1 MQDILVSIIIPVY
14 KVEPYILRCVESV
27 LNQTYR
33 HLEVILVDDCSP
45 DQSMELV
52 INHIQNLEK
61 TKGVAF
67 KLCKHDVNQGLSA
80 ARNTGMKVASGDYV
94 YFLDSDD
101 EIVPTCIELLVKG
114 SEHGSYDVING
125 DFETVGSSPI
135 PGFVHNQMSL
145 TNKQDIVRAFVNR
158 EIYVTAWNKLVRRE
172 VLTGWGFK
180 EGIIHEDELWSFTLV
195 NRVMSYKNI
204 QEKTYIY
211 YRNSNS
217 ITSHIDYNKKFN
229 SLTIVLLEM
238 IRLLQSGEITPYDD
252 NFTYLKKCRINWM
265 VTILRSQISLNEKL
279 SLFKE
284 YYRLP
289 IGSKVSF
296 LNGVLSSQINNLLY
310 PSRRYI
316 SLRIRQ
322 ILSKVRS
329 NC

>member
-80 ARNTGMKVASGDYV
+80 ARNTGLKVATGDYV
-94 YFLDSDD
+94 FFLDSDD

-114 SEHGSYDVING
+114 TENGRYDVVNG
-125 DFETVGSSPI
+125 DFEIVGSNPM
-135 PGFVHNQMSL
+135 PGFVHNYTCFTS
-145 TNKQDIVRAFVNR
+145 KHDIIKAFTNR

-172 VLTGWGFK
+172 VLMGWGFK

-195 NRVMSYKNI
+195 NRVSSYKNI

-211 YRNSNS
+211 YRNSNT
-217 ITSHIDYNKKFN
+217 ITTHIDYNKKYK

-238 IRLLQSGEITPYDD
+238 IHLLQSDEIYFYDD
-252 NFTYLKKCRINWM
+252 NLSYVRKCRVNWM
-265 VTILRSQISLNEKL
+265 VAILKSHISMKEKFYLFNE
-279 SLFKE
+279 F
-284 YYRLP
+284 YRLP
-289 IGSKVSF
+289 MGGDVSF
-296 LNGVLSSQINNLLY
+296 LRGILCSQINNLLY

-316 SLRIRQ
+316 SLKIRRILGKDR
-322 ILSKVRS
+322 
-329 NC
+329 

>member
-125 DFETVGSSPI
+125 DFETV
-135 PGFVHNQMSL
+135 
-145 TNKQDIVRAFVNR
+145 R

-265 VTILRSQISLNEKL
+265 VTILRSQISLNEKF